1 MSLTLNQETG
11 NYVCPN
17 CSQDVGNNYRKASRH
32 MGTCGQKKS
41 ERKRKRNPE
50 AHEIASIN
58 AFIQQQLEGMLSNPS
73 LSSSTK
79 KMFDLQALTATPQP
93 PLDTAQA
100 LPAQAMAA
108 QAVNAGTLSLGTQP
122 LPDWW
127 LGTTQAV
134 APGPAKSEN
143 SVVIFFLSV
152 SRYRLN

>member
-58 AFIQQQLEGMLSNPS
+58 AFIQQQLEGMLANPS
-73 LSSSTK
+73 LPANAK
-79 KMFDLQALTATPQP
+79 KMFDLNALTATPLP
-93 PLDTAQA
+93 PHDAAHALSAQA
-100 LPAQAMAA
+100 LASHGVSAEALNLGAQLPAE
-108 QAVNAGTLSLGTQP
+108 
-122 LPDWW
+122 WW
-127 LGTTQAV
+127 QLT
-134 APGPAKSEN
+134 APGIAKAES
-143 SVVIFFLSV
+143 SLVMAFFSP
-152 SRYRLN
+152 